1 MFPIA
6 QPRRALAV
14 TQLAVTLPPSLACDL
29 QDGVAV
35 LRLTRP
41 HKRNAIDDE
50 MIAGIAA
57 CFAALP
63 AATRAAVVH
72 SEGAHFCAGLD
83 LASVTGNDATAG
95 LFHSRA
101 WHRAF
106 ELIEGGNVPVIAVL
120 HGAVIGGGL
129 ELAAACHIRIA
140 EPSAYYAL
148 PEGSRGLF
156 VGGGGSVRLPRLIG
170 TARMLDMMLTGRT
183 YGAEEGLAAGF
194 AQYLV
199 ASGSGLERA
208 MAMARHI
215 TTLAP
220 LSVFAVLHA
229 LPRIAEAEPRTG
241 LLLESLMA
249 AIAAADADAKDR
261 LRAFLD
267 KRAGKVLR
275 E

>member
-1 MFPIA
+1 MTP
-6 QPRRALAV
+6 LAV
-14 TQLAVTLPPSLACDL
+14 ALPPSLACEL

-41 HKRNAIDDE
+41 HKRNAIDDA

-63 AATRAAVVH
+63 AETRAVVVH
-72 SEGAHFCAGLD
+72 GEGTHFCAGLD
-83 LASVTGNDATAG
+83 LSAVTENDATAG

-101 WHRAF
+101 WHQAF
-106 ELIEGGNVPVIAVL
+106 ELIEGGRVPVIAVL

-148 PEGSRGLF
+148 PEGQRGLF
-156 VGGGGSVRLPRLIG
+156 VGGGGSVRVPRLIG

-199 ASGSGLERA
+199 EAGTGLERA
-208 MAMARHI
+208 MAMARQI
-215 TTLAP
+215 ATLAP

-229 LPRIAEAEPRTG
+229 LPRIAEADPRTG

-249 AIAAADADAKDR
+249 AIAAGDQDAKDR

-267 KRAGKVLR
+267 KRAGKVVPQ
-275 E
+275 

>member
-1 MFPIA
+1 MPK
-6 QPRRALAV
+6 LAV
-14 TQLAVTLPPSLACDL
+14 ALPPSLACEL

-41 HKRNAIDDE
+41 HKRNAIDDA

-63 AATRAAVVH
+63 AETRAVVVH
-72 SEGAHFCAGLD
+72 GEGAHFCAGLD
-83 LASVTGNDATAG
+83 LSAVTENDATAG

-101 WHRAF
+101 WHQAF
-106 ELIEGGNVPVIAVL
+106 ELIEGGRVPVIAVL

-140 EPSAYYAL
+140 EPSTYYAL
-148 PEGSRGLF
+148 PEGQRGLF
-156 VGGGGSVRLPRLIG
+156 VGGGGSVRVPRLIG

-194 AQYLV
+194 AQYLME
-199 ASGSGLERA
+199 AGTGLERA
-208 MAMARHI
+208 MAMARQI
-215 TTLAP
+215 ATLAP

-229 LPRIAEAEPRTG
+229 LPRIAEADPRTG

-249 AIAAADADAKDR
+249 AIAAGDQDAKDR

-267 KRAGKVLR
+267 KRAGKVVPP
-275 E
+275 

>member
-1 MFPIA
+1 MRTPN
-6 QPRRALAV
+6 V
-14 TQLAVTLPPSLACDL
+14 TPLPATLPPSLACDL
-29 QDGVAV
+29 SDGVAV

-50 MIAGIAA
+50 MIAGLAT

-63 AATRAAVVH
+63 AETRAVVIH
-72 SEGAHFCAGLD
+72 GEGQHFCAGLD
-83 LASVTGNDATAG
+83 LSAVTGNDTAAG
-95 LFHSRA
+95 VLHSRS

-106 ELIEGGNVPVIAVL
+106 DLIEGGEVPVIAVL

-156 VGGGGSVRLPRLIG
+156 VGGGGSVRVPRLVG

-183 YGAEEGLAAGF
+183 YGAEEGLAVGVS
-194 AQYLV
+194 QYLV
-199 ASGSGLERA
+199 DPGTGLERA

-215 TTLAP
+215 ATLAP

-229 LPRIAEAEPRTG
+229 LPRIAETDPRTG
-241 LLLESLMA
+241 LLMESLMA
-249 AIAAADADAKDR
+249 GIAAGDAGAKDR
-261 LRAFLD
+261 LRAFLE
-267 KRAGKVLR
+267 KRAGKVVR